1 MIKKL
6 FKKGFRYKCLKL
18 IANTFC
24 NRKEIIKFLKIFSEE
39 IKVNSGVFQGS
50 KLSPT
55 LFALYMSDISN
66 GINSDLKQF
75 ADDTLLIK
83 LIYQL
88 KDTEILQ
95 SDINQL
101 CKWTVDNDIKLN
113 PQKSK
118 HLRITL
124 KKCNDLPKY
133 KINSDLIETV
143 EEHEHLGFI
152 LDSKLSFNSIC
163 NKLVSKAYKKW
174 FLLRYLCSKV
184 DGNVFL
190 RLYKTYILLILE
202 FCNIVWLPNKSQS
215 NRLEKVPKKVTKFIA
230 FKLNKSNLNYSQ
242 SLKELGL
249 KSLHNRA
256 SVEICTKN
264 QSF

>member
-1 MIKKL
+1 M
-6 FKKGFRYKCLKL
+6 
-18 IANTFC
+18 
-24 NRKEIIKFLKIFSEE
+24 
-39 IKVNSGVFQGS
+39 
-50 KLSPT
+50 
-55 LFALYMSDISN
+55 
-66 GINSDLKQF
+66 
-75 ADDTLLIK
+75 
-83 LIYQL
+83 
-88 KDTEILQ
+88 Q

-190 RLYKTYILLILE
+190 RLYKTYILPILE

-215 NRLEKVPKKVTKFIA
+215 NRLEKVQKKVTKFIA

-242 SLKELGL
+242 RLKEFGL
-249 KSLHNRA
+249 KSLHNRRIIKVLKFVQKIRVFSETLPYEWNTRLNFIENERNGA
-256 SVEICTKN
+256 KIVNEFLRISKCEKSMFYFCEKLFNDLPLNIRNEKN
-264 QSF
+264 YKIFNRLVNNFYDES